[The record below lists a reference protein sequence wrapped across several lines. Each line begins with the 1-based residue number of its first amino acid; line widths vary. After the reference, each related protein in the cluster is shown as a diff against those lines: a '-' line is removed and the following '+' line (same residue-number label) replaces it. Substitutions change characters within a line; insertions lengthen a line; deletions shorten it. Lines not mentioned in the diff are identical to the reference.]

1 VTRYRIVHETRYAYG
16 APVSLGHHLAHLAP
30 VDLAQQTCLGTEL
43 EVVPTP
49 AVYREWVDFFGN
61 RAAYFSV
68 ETPHDALTVRALS
81 EVEVRAPRRRGA
93 AGGSPPWETVREEV
107 QAARRP
113 HASKVRPFALESPL
127 VPLGEE
133 VAAYAGPAFAPGRPV
148 LEAVA
153 DLMGRIHREFA
164 YDPTFTTVSTP
175 LADVLTH
182 RRGVCQDFAHLAI
195 ACLRAQGLAAAY
207 ISGYLET
214 DPAPGQER
222 LVGADASHAWFS
234 VWVPD
239 LGWVDFDPTNDVLPM
254 ERHVTVARGRD
265 YADVAPL
272 RGVLYGGGVHSLS
285 VAVTV
290 ERVA

>member
-1 VTRYRIVHETRYAYG
+1 VSRYRILHETRYEYG
-16 APVSLGHHLAHLAP
+16 SPVSLGHHVAHLAP
-30 VDLAQQTCLGTEL
+30 IDLAQQTCLGTEV

-81 EVEVRAPRRRGA
+81 EVEVRAQRRRG
-93 AGGSPPWETVREEV
+93 GKGTSPPWEMVRDEV
-107 QAARRP
+107 RAARRP
-113 HASKVRPFALESPL
+113 HASKARPFALESPL
-127 VPLGEE
+127 VPLGEQ
-133 VAAYAGPAFAPGRPV
+133 VAAYATPAFSAGRPV
-148 LEAVA
+148 LEAVE
-153 DLMGRIHREFA
+153 DLMGRIHREFS

-175 LADVLTH
+175 LADVLAH

-195 ACLRAQGLAAAY
+195 ACLRSQGLAAAY
-207 ISGYLET
+207 VSGYLET

-254 ERHVTVARGRD
+254 ERHVTIARGRD

-272 RGVLYGGGVHSLS
+272 RGVLYGGGVHSLT

-290 ERVA
+290 ERLE